1 MKLKPMHF
9 YMALPVL
16 LLGMS
21 LTIQLTAAT
30 LASRG
35 NDAEIERDY
44 YDRAVNWDDYQ
55 KDVAASHALGWT
67 LDIEPEPFR
76 QPGLEHQVTFRITDR
91 EGLPVEG
98 LSGKVSAF
106 QNSIVN
112 EMSTIVVREQGA
124 GLYVGTYRPLRT
136 GRWVWRFALERSGDG
151 ELVRYVGEA
160 KHDLWTAPVED
171 SAP

>member
-1 MKLKPMHF
+1 MTFQAKHF

-21 LTIQLTAAT
+21 VTIQLTAAT

-35 NDAEIERDY
+35 NAAEVERDY

-55 KDVAASHALGWT
+55 HAVAASHALGWT
-67 LDIEPEPFR
+67 LDIEPDPFR
-76 QPGLEHQVTFRITDR
+76 QPGLEHRVTFRITDR

-112 EMSTIVVREQGA
+112 EMSQIVVLEAAPGI
-124 GLYVGTYRPLRT
+124 YVGTYRPLRT
-136 GRWVWRFALERSGDG
+136 GRWVWRFDFERLQGD
-151 ELVRYVGEA
+151 ESIRFVGEA
-160 KHDLWTAPVED
+160 KADVTR
-171 SAP
+171 